1 MHTGPIRNLGL
12 VGSVLLPVDA
22 CNDTVLL
29 APSPKALQS
38 LINICVSFANNHGL
52 VYNEQKTKFMCLKPA
67 VLKNIYVPNVEL
79 NGKALELVKRE

>member
-1 MHTGPIRNLGL
+1 MQT
-12 VGSVLLPVDA
+12 
-22 CNDTVLL
+22 TVLL

-79 NGKALELVKRE
+79 NGKTLELVKREKYLGCFVTDSFL